1 MAKLPTPT
9 HKPVPSDDIRDHVYA
24 GGMLDKVVTS
34 QEMEYTDRFGGEHYT
49 IEGLRWLAQQA
60 IAAFG
65 YITLDSFQDGATLTL
80 PNHVLRFKLP
90 DGDGEYYRWD
100 GSFPKVV
107 PADSTPESSGG
118 IGPGAWIGVGD
129 ASLRANL
136 GSSEKGFGLSMVAL
150 EQGGNAQQAIQYITP
165 QMKGAPANGT
175 GYDTDA
181 MIACLATGKE
191 VKLTGEKYVFECNK
205 INLPS
210 GARLYLEAG
219 TEIKWVNNTGNN
231 GSGQQAWGF
240 KAQGVANILISGGTY
255 RHEDDTMVI
264 LAVQSGCESITI
276 EHARCYGP
284 RLLDVMDGDNTYE
297 NSTNTTRSKKIKAR
311 YIDGYAQSRLTTGS
325 FIQFRYT
332 DGGGAENVNVEGYF
346 YGGMFWGGDANFE
359 VNGEE
364 GNERKCKNLTFREV
378 NCYTV
383 WAGVWGSM
391 GDNILITG
399 CRAQSLDPTHCDV
412 GFDFEGC
419 TNSRIDSCYAKNWAN
434 GGIATF
440 FYNNQISI
448 TNCDVI
454 VDNQNSRIA
463 RFYNSAQNGKAKNI
477 VVENN
482 RFRGEGI
489 VSAIVQMGA
498 ADNLVF
504 RNNVLSNVLVWLV
517 ANNNGYLDISGNNF
531 NYTIVPYNNFNDYGI
546 YAMLAVGGFHAGGN
560 TATGAQPAARAS
572 VTDNTFSTIVNFP
585 GESYALW
592 LLHVGYNNSSTAHI
606 EGGGTLSN
614 GVTGDICFVNA
625 GENPGIGLRF
635 SVRNFV
641 FFNKSWTTKII
652 NSATLYPKGV
662 VKGFDQF
669 DRVWPNAITDNALYA
684 NTWFDVRQE
693 FELLTPTDAK
703 RGDVVKAAGI
713 GTTAVTR
720 IY

>member
-34 QEMEYTDRFGGEHYT
+34 QEMKYTDRFSGEHYT

-136 GSSEKGFGLSMVAL
+136 GSGEKGFGLSMVAL

-165 QMKGAPANGT
+165 QMKGASANGT

-191 VKLTGEKYVFECNK
+191 VRLTGEKYVFECNK

-210 GARLYLEAG
+210 GARIYLEAG

-255 RHEDDTMVI
+255 RHDDDTMVI

-359 VNGEE
+359 ANGEE

-399 CRAQSLDPTHCDV
+399 CRAQSIDPTHCDV

-419 TNSRIDSCYAKNWAN
+419 INSRIDSCYAKNWAN

-531 NYTIVPYNNFNDYGI
+531 NYTIVPYNNFNNYGI

-560 TATGAQPAARAS
+560 TVTGAQPAARAS

-592 LLHVGYNNSSTAHI
+592 VLHVGYNNSSTAHI

-641 FFNKSWTTKII
+641 FFNKSWATKVI
-652 NSATLYPKGV
+652 NSATLYPKGT

-669 DRVWPNAITDNALYA
+669 DRVWPSAITDNILYT

-703 RGDVVKAAGI
+703 LGDVVKEAGI

-720 IY
+720 TY